1 MESNDI
7 LSAAGRQMSQR
18 SESSDSNSHVC
29 YLFFSIF
36 TLKKN
41 ETRNFIIS
49 QSKQKV
55 ILSKIKEMVDVK
67 VAREFLTR
75 GGGDRRI

>member
-18 SESSDSNSHVC
+18 SDSNSHHVC

-75 GGGDRRI
+75 CGGDRRI

>member
-36 TLKKN
+36 TLK
-41 ETRNFIIS
+41 ERN
-49 QSKQKV
+49 QK
-55 ILSKIKEMVDVK
+55 LYYQPVK
-67 VAREFLTR
+67 TKSDSFENKK
-75 GGGDRRI
+75 